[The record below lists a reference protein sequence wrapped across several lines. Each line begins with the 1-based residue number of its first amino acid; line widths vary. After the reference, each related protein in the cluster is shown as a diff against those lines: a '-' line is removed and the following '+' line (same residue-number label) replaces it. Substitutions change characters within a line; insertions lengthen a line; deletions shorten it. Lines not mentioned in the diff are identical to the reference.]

1 LLLKEKDVIQMRTLI
16 VFISVLAV
24 AIIGHII
31 LAIMGVNNDYV
42 LNTFRIMM
50 VMIFLILSRPSYLT
64 PEKSK

>member
-1 LLLKEKDVIQMRTLI
+1 LHLKEKDVIQMRTLI

-42 LNTFRIMM
+42 LNIFRIVM
-50 VMIFLILSRPSYLT
+50 VMVFLILARPSYLT
-64 PEKSK
+64 PGKSK